1 MMGKRQRNRE
11 RVAGERPG
19 PNEPKPWSRRTTR
32 RKVRAEA
39 LDRAVLRAKSLHPS
53 NQ

>member
-1 MMGKRQRNRE
+1 MGKRQRNRE

-32 RKVRAEA
+32 KRMRQEA
-39 LDRAVLRAKSLHPS
+39 LDRAVFKAKQRHPAYS
-53 NQ
+53 

>member
-1 MMGKRQRNRE
+1 MGKRQRNRE

-32 RKVRAEA
+32 RKARAEA
-39 LDRAVLRAKSLHPS
+39 MEKAKRLHPAYS
-53 NQ
+53 SD